1 MGCSGAEHLIRSPQF
16 NPKKEV
22 KSMRY
27 EKPNISPA
35 LDALTTIQSSQAKMA
50 GLIDNLGQP
59 HFMTAPA
66 YEADE

>member
-1 MGCSGAEHLIRSPQF
+1 MH
-16 NPKKEV
+16 
-22 KSMRY
+22 Y
-27 EKPNISPA
+27 EKPKIAPA
-35 LDALTTIQSSQAKMA
+35 QDALSAIQSSQAKMA

>member
-1 MGCSGAEHLIRSPQF
+1 MH
-16 NPKKEV
+16 
-22 KSMRY
+22 Y
-27 EKPNISPA
+27 EKPKISPA
-35 LDALTTIQSSQAKMA
+35 LDALGTIQSSQGKMA